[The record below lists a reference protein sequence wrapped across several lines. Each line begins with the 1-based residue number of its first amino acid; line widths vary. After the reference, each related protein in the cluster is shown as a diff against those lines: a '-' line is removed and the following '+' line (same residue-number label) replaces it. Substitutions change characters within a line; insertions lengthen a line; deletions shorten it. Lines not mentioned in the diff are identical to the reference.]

1 MACSRSLWMLS
12 WHAGNA
18 GALSGGGSTPD
29 FYVLRPEMAFKQA
42 ALVRAAQEDAARI
55 VLPIFQLKVYQS
67 LASTAMRFDMGSAVE
82 QAALVRAA
90 EEGAARK
97 AFDLALPALGPYAL
111 DWTRNGRFLLLGGR
125 RGHLALLDWQSAKLL
140 CEVQVRLGP

>member
-1 MACSRSLWMLS
+1 MATCSDI
-12 WHAGNA
+12 G
-18 GALSGGGSTPD
+18 
-29 FYVLRPEMAFKQA
+29 
-42 ALVRAAQEDAARI
+42 
-55 VLPIFQLKVYQS
+55 
-67 LASTAMRFDMGSAVE
+67 LAIE
-82 QAALVRAA
+82 QAALVGAA

-140 CEVQVRLGP
+140 CEVQVRLG

>member
-1 MACSRSLWMLS
+1 MVMC
-12 WHAGNA
+12 
-18 GALSGGGSTPD
+18 PD
-29 FYVLRPEMAFKQA
+29 EGFAVKQA
-42 ALVRAAQEDAARI
+42 ALVRE
-55 VLPIFQLKVYQS
+55 
-67 LASTAMRFDMGSAVE
+67 
-82 QAALVRAA
+82 A

-140 CEVQVRLGP
+140 CEVQVRWGTGGAGFWRERAVCWPRPWTLSCWLAARQAAMPGSGACLHAVQGPLVCIMGTCVRLRWHQDAGTQAW

>member
-1 MACSRSLWMLS
+1 
-12 WHAGNA
+12 
-18 GALSGGGSTPD
+18 
-29 FYVLRPEMAFKQA
+29 MAFKQA